1 MCQASGPDD
10 LVMVHQAAY
19 QPGDKLVF
27 TVDEA
32 PAFYVIRVDG
42 AMDEAFVYLTCQSVE
57 YAIPFEPDNPIQA
70 DRISYGPGC
79 FIGERHY
86 ITLRRARAEETKIWW
101 AAIPM
106 STQTRPRR
114 ALPHHCL
121 PRET

>member
-1 MCQASGPDD
+1 MKIAALNPQGDTMCQASGPDD

-79 FIGERHY
+79 FIGE
-86 ITLRRARAEETKIWW
+86 ADD
-101 AAIPM
+101 P
-106 STQTRPRR
+106 STFP
-114 ALPHHCL
+114 ALTQIEVYG
-121 PRET
+121 RNRQQ